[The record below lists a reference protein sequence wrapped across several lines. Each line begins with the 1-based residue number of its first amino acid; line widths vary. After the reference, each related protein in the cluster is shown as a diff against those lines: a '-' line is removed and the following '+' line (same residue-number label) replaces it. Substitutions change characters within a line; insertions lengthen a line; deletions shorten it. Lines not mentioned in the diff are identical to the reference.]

1 MNKKFITFVFLSLS
15 ILTLAFYACKDDGN
29 DSESGRREIN
39 VITYSP
45 VVAGQKI
52 SITGSNVAQT
62 TAVVFSPNVETKD
75 FTFVGKFEISV
86 VVPTGAQSGTITLK
100 TANGDVVS
108 TQSIVI
114 ANPTITAADEI
125 VVAGEVLS
133 IRGKDLGSI
142 EQVIFPEEIVIN
154 ALDFK
159 WKTNTEI
166 RVTVP
171 QQIAEGTYILD
182 LISSGG
188 LALHTPSIEISN
200 TGGPEPEPEVFIM
213 VNDFEEHGGHNG
225 GWDLGWNTS
234 NTEIVTE
241 DGNSY
246 LRVKAAIPNEWIFN
260 CNHQS
265 SGGVGGAIENIE
277 NYVFRM
283 DVKIENGVSGA
294 ENADMQVVLGD
305 SWNWYGTGLLPAST
319 DGQWKTI
326 EVPVSRWSLTGTL
339 NLSSG
344 TNGIYGGPVPAG
356 VCFDNMR
363 FTLVKKD

>member
-15 ILTLAFYACKDDGN
+15 ILSITLFCCKDDENG
-29 DSESGRREIN
+29 SESGRREIN

-100 TANGDVVS
+100 TANGEVVS
-108 TQSIVI
+108 AQSIVI
-114 ANPTITAADEI
+114 ANPAITFADAT
-125 VVAGEVLS
+125 VVTGEVLS
-133 IRGKDLGSI
+133 VRGNDLNSI
-142 EQVIFPEEIVIN
+142 DQVIFPGNIVVK

-159 WKTNTEI
+159 WKTNNEI
-166 RVTVP
+166 KVTVSKK
-171 QQIAEGTYILD
+171 IAEGTYILD
-182 LISSGG
+182 FVSSSG
-188 LALHTPSIEISN
+188 LVLHTPPIEITSV
-200 TGGPEPEPEVFIM
+200 GGPEPEPEIFIM
-213 VNDFEEHGGHNG
+213 VNDFETHGGHNG

-246 LRVKAAIPNEWIFN
+246 LRVKTAIPNEWIFN
-260 CNHQS
+260 CNHQT
-265 SGGVGGAIENIE
+265 SGGVGGVIENVE
-277 NYVFRM
+277 NYAIRM
-283 DVKIENGVSGA
+283 DVKIENGVTGA
-294 ENADMQVVLGD
+294 EAAAMQFVFGD
-305 SWNWYGTGLLPAST
+305 GWNWFGAGLFPAST
-319 DGQWKTI
+319 NGEWKTI
-326 EVPVSRWSLTGTL
+326 EVPTSKLNLTGTL

-344 TNGIYGGPVPAG
+344 TNGLYGGPVPAG
-356 VCFDNMR
+356 VSFDNLR
-363 FTLVKKD
+363 FTLVKK